1 MSPATAGNADTEPIA
16 LGALLTRAA
25 ERWPDRVAVAQADR
39 TLTYREL
46 EDEARSFAMGLAAF
60 GLEPGEKA
68 LLQIP
73 NSPEFLI
80 ALFGAL
86 TAGVVPVMCLPGHR
100 DAELAHFTRVCGAVA
115 HLTTRHMA
123 KLVSPP
129 VRALTTDVVLAAGRA
144 YAKNVSEPVLDPD
157 SPALLL
163 VSGGTTG
170 LPKLIPRTHRDYLYN
185 LSAAARV
192 CELSESDVYLA
203 ALPVAHNFP
212 LACPGALGAMSLGSA
227 VVFAADPSPEA
238 AFAAIERHRVTV
250 TALTPPLAGLW
261 ASAAE
266 WEPADL
272 GSLRL
277 LQVGGA
283 KLEAERA
290 KEILP
295 ALGLD
300 RASNA
305 GRMGLQQVF
314 GMAEGL
320 VCFTRPDDPD
330 ELVFESQG
338 RPMSDQDE
346 VRLMDES
353 GAEVPDGEVGELETR
368 GPYTIAGYYNAP
380 EANARA
386 FAPDGFYRSGD
397 LARRLPS
404 GHLVVVGRA
413 KDVINRGGETI
424 SAEEVEEHLHAHPEI
439 DLAAAVPC
447 PDEFLG
453 EKICAAVVLRTGAC
467 ESGPLDLPRLR
478 AFLAAR
484 GLSAEKQPDMLLQLP
499 TLPMTPV
506 GKVDKR
512 AIAAQLR

>member
-1 MSPATAGNADTEPIA
+1 MSETRNTTG
-16 LGALLTRAA
+16 LGALLPEAA
-25 ERWPDRVAVAQADR
+25 ARWPDRVAVAQGDR

-46 EDEARSFAMGLAAF
+46 DEQAQSFARGLVAF

-86 TAGVVPVMCLPGHR
+86 GAGVVPVMCLPGHR
-100 DAELAHFTRVCGAVA
+100 DAELTHFTQICGAVA
-115 HLTTRHMA
+115 HLTTQQIA

-129 VRALTTDVVLAAGRA
+129 VRALTAEVVLAAGKA
-144 YAKNVSEPVLDPD
+144 YSESVCALTPDPE

-170 LPKLIPRTHRDYLYN
+170 LPKLIPRTHRDYWYN
-185 LSAAARV
+185 LTSAARV

-212 LACPGALGAMSLGSA
+212 LACPGVLGILSLGGTA
-227 VVFAADPSPEA
+227 VFAADPSPES
-238 AFAAIERHRVTV
+238 AFAAIEQHRVTV
-250 TALTPPLAGLW
+250 TGLTPPLAQLW
-261 ASAAE
+261 ATAAE
-266 WEPADL
+266 WEPSDVS
-272 GSLRL
+272 SLRL

-283 KLEAERA
+283 R
-290 KEILP
+290 ID
-295 ALGLD
+295 GD
-300 RASNA
+300 RAREVQRSL
-305 GRMGLQQVF
+305 GTKLQQVF

-320 VCFTRPDDPD
+320 LCFTRPDDPE
-330 ELVFESQG
+330 ELVLETQG
-338 RPMSDQDE
+338 RPMSEQDE
-346 VRLMDES
+346 VRLVDED

-368 GPYTIAGYYNAP
+368 GPYTITGYYNAP
-380 EANARA
+380 EANARS

-424 SAEEVEEHLHAHPEI
+424 SAEEVEQHLHAHPEI
-439 DLAAAVPC
+439 DSAAAVPC

-453 EKICAAVVLRTGAC
+453 EKICAAVVLRSCTC
-467 ESGPLDLPRLR
+467 DSCPLDLPQLR
-478 AFLAAR
+478 KFLTGR
-484 GLSAEKQPDMLLQLP
+484 GLSAEKQPDVLLRLP
-499 TLPMTPV
+499 ALPMTAA

-512 AIAAQLR
+512 AIAAQLG

>member
-1 MSPATAGNADTEPIA
+1 MSTPSAD
-16 LGALLTRAA
+16 LLSELLPRSAA
-25 ERWPDRVAVAQADR
+25 RWPDRVAVAQGERA
-39 TLTYREL
+39 LTYREL
-46 EDEARSFAMGLAAF
+46 DDQAQSFARGLVAF

-86 TAGVVPVMCLPGHR
+86 AAGVVPVMCLPGHR
-100 DAELAHFTRVCGAVA
+100 DAELAHFTQICGAVA
-115 HLTTRHMA
+115 HLTTPPLA

-129 VRALTTDVVLAAGRA
+129 VRALTTDVVLAAGQA
-144 YAKNVSEPVLDPD
+144 YSESVCALAPDPK
-157 SPALLL
+157 STAVLL

-170 LPKLIPRTHRDYLYN
+170 LPKLIPRTHRDYWYN
-185 LSAAARV
+185 LATAARV

-203 ALPVAHNFP
+203 ALPAGHNFP
-212 LACPGALGAMSLGSA
+212 LACPGALGVLSLGGTA
-227 VVFAADPSPEA
+227 AFAADPSPES

-250 TALTPPLAGLW
+250 TGLTPPLAQLW
-261 ASAAE
+261 AAAAE
-266 WEPADL
+266 WEPADV

-283 KLEAERA
+283 R
-290 KEILP
+290 ID
-295 ALGLD
+295 GD
-300 RASNA
+300 RAREVQRSLGA
-305 GRMGLQQVF
+305 ALQQVF

-320 VCFTRPDDPD
+320 VCFTRPDDPED
-330 ELVFESQG
+330 LVLETQG
-338 RPMSDQDE
+338 RPMSEEDE
-346 VRLMDES
+346 VRLVDED

-380 EANARA
+380 EANARS
-386 FAPDGFYRSGD
+386 FTPDGFYRSGD

-424 SAEEVEEHLHAHPEI
+424 SAEEVEQHLHAHPEI
-439 DLAAAVPC
+439 DSAAAVPC

-453 EKICAAVVLRTGAC
+453 EKICAAVVLRAGAC
-467 ESGPLDLPRLR
+467 GSCPLDLPQLR
-478 AFLAAR
+478 AFLAGR
-484 GLSAEKQPDMLLQLP
+484 GLSAEKQPDVLIRLAA
-499 TLPMTPV
+499 LPMTAA

-512 AIAAQLR
+512 AIAARFG